1 MKDKDYLLQLIAEG
15 EHEHQDFKYQ
25 ISDARKI
32 ARSISA
38 FANHS
43 GGHLLIGVKDN
54 GTIAGVRSDEEMY
67 MIEQAAQMYCQP
79 EQPVQFTLYHVE
91 GKAVLKADIA
101 EAAVKPVKAPDEHGQ
116 WKAYYRVADE
126 NILASAVHVK
136 MLSHESRTDVPAV
149 LSYTE
154 REQQLLDYLS
164 THGGITLGGLMRL
177 VHCSRSS
184 AKRLAV
190 NLHDMGVI
198 DLRYHNGSS
207 LLVPK
212 SDSDVAPPGS
222 KRPATIEN
230 NNY

>member
-1 MKDKDYLLQLIAEG
+1 MKDKDFILSLIAEG
-15 EHEHQDFKYQ
+15 EHEQQDFKYQ
-25 ISDARKI
+25 ITDARKI

-43 GGHLLIGVKDN
+43 GGRLLIGVKDN

-101 EAAVKPVKAPDEHGQ
+101 EATVKPVKAPDEHGQ

-136 MLSHESRTDVPAV
+136 MLNHDTKADQPAV
-149 LSYTE
+149 LQYTE
-154 REQQLLDYLS
+154 REQQLLDYLNH
-164 THGGITLGGLMRL
+164 HGGITLSGLTRL
-177 VHCSRSS
+177 VHCSRP
-184 AKRLAV
+184 AAERMAV
-190 NLHDMGVI
+190 NLHDMGVLDI
-198 DLRYHNGSS
+198 RYHNGTC
-207 LLVPK
+207 LLVAREP
-212 SDSDVAPPGS
+212 
-222 KRPATIEN
+222 
-230 NNY
+230 